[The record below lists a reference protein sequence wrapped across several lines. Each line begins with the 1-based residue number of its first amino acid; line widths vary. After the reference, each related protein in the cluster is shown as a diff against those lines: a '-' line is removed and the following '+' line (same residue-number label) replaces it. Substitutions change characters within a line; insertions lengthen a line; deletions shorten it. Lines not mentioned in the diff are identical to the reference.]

1 MTLTKKDLS
10 AIRGIVEVT
19 IDEALESKLNEKLKN
34 YPSKE
39 EFFDKMDEVM
49 TELKA
54 IREET
59 TVLPSQVGRN
69 TKRIENI
76 EDKLSLQ
83 AS

>member
-10 AIRGIVEVT
+10 AIRRIVEVT
-19 IDEALESKLNEKLKN
+19 IDETLESKLNEKLKN